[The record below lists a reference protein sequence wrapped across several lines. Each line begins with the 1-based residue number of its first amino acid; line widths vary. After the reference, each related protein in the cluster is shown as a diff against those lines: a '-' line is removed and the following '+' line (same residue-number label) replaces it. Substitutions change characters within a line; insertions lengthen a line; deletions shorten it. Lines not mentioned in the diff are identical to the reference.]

1 MNAQVLPSP
10 DELEPLLTL
19 KGATPIPLHSWDAEV
34 LDAKGKKKKLGKT
47 PKDTSWPK
55 RDFKDF
61 KPTLHMDRG
70 GNVGV
75 RLDHEVLV
83 VDVDPRNGGNESF
96 QRLCADTGLDPGK
109 FPTVETGSGGQHLYM
124 CVPPGGKLR
133 LKLADY
139 PGIDFLSGNGHY
151 VVAPGSL
158 HPDTGQHY
166 RWLRNQDDIGW
177 LGLPPA
183 PNELLEQL
191 TSGPAQREQYQQQAD
206 LEADAH
212 TPEELE
218 VMLSGLS
225 PEDFSDHEDW
235 FKLMA
240 ACHEATGG
248 AGEDVFVAWS
258 IEDPCYSDAEETI
271 RTRWR
276 SLGRYNSG
284 PRCTRRT
291 LYKKLREANRSDLL
305 PKDPDALPDGDPMT
319 IAAAMLED
327 LPPMTRSEGRWY
339 VYDEASNVYVAT
351 KDEPIHSRFR
361 VWLQGKR
368 FIQASAKGERVETL
382 VSRNALAADVT
393 AAAVALCQGPN
404 KRHDWIE
411 RRPGDPTADE
421 IIVCRNGLLH
431 VPSRSLLPK
440 SARFFGVNS
449 TPVDYAPDTPSPQ
462 KFQEFLGQAFPD
474 EPDCISG
481 LQEMFGLFLTRDTS
495 HQKIFQLI
503 GPPRSGKGTLTR
515 LLQALIGEGNFT
527 SPSAANLAGRFGLA
541 PLIDK
546 QVAVVTDMRMGKN
559 VDRTYLVETL
569 LRVSGEDSVSV
580 ERKGI
585 ENDEVRLSTRFL
597 LVSNEMLQ
605 VRDTSNAIGA
615 RMILYV
621 MRQSFQGRE
630 DYGLEAK
637 LRGEL
642 PGILNW
648 ALDGLDRLRD
658 RGHFEQ
664 PASAMPELD
673 RMRRLTSPLKH
684 YVDER
689 LVVGPDCTIDKD
701 ELFKDFEEW
710 CLDEDV
716 NYTGSKPHFFRDLG
730 STGVQFT
737 EERPRAGRNG
747 QRLRVIRGVQL
758 RDHNAF

>member
-1 MNAQVLPSP
+1 MSGYVFPDP
-10 DELEPLLTL
+10 DELEPLMHLRGVTL
-19 KGATPIPLHSWDAEV
+19 IPLPARSKRPTVKEWT
-34 LDAKGKKKKLGKT
+34 KKNFT
-47 PKDTSWPK
+47 AFD
-55 RDFKDF
+55 
-61 KPTLHMDRG
+61 PTAHMNDNC
-70 GNVGV
+70 NVGV
-75 RLDHEVLV
+75 RLDREVLV
-83 VDVDPRNGGNESF
+83 VDVDPRNGGDVSFEKLCSATNLKPES
-96 QRLCADTGLDPGK
+96 
-109 FPTVETGSGGQHLYM
+109 FPTVETGSGGLHVYM
-124 CVPPGGKLR
+124 RVPPDAKLR
-133 LKLADY
+133 SKLTDY
-139 PGIDFLSGNGHY
+139 PGIDFKSGCGNQ
-151 VVAPGSL
+151 VVAPGSV
-158 HPDTGQHY
+158 HPDTGLHY
-166 RWLRNQDDIGW
+166 RWLRNQDDINW

-191 TSGPAQREQYQQQAD
+191 TSGPAKREQCQEQED
-206 LEADAH
+206 LETDAH

-218 VMLSGLS
+218 AMLSGLS
-225 PEDFSDHEDW
+225 AEDFSDHDDW

-258 IEDPCYSDAEETI
+258 VEDPCYSDAEEAI

-276 SLGRYNSG
+276 TLGRYNSG

-305 PKDPDALPDGDPMT
+305 PKDPDTLPNGAPMT
-319 IAAAMLED
+319 VAAAMLED

-351 KDEPIHSRFR
+351 KDEPVHSKFR

-368 FIQASAKGERVETL
+368 FIRVSAKGERVETL

-393 AAAVALCQGPN
+393 AAAVALCQGPD

-411 RRPGDPTADE
+411 RRPDDPAADE

-431 VPSRSLLPK
+431 VPSRRLLPK
-440 SARFFGVNS
+440 TTRFFGVNS
-449 TPVDYAPDTPSPQ
+449 TPVHYEPGAPSPQ
-462 KFQEFLGQAFPD
+462 KFVEFLRQTFPD
-474 EPDCISG
+474 EPDCIAG

-495 HQKIFQLI
+495 HQKIFQLV

-515 LLQALIGEGNFT
+515 LLQALVGEGNFT

-546 QVAVVTDMRMGKN
+546 QVAVVTDMRMGRN
-559 VDRTYLVETL
+559 VDRTHLVETL

-585 ENDEVRLSTRFL
+585 ENEEVRLSTRFL
-597 LVSNEMLQ
+597 LVSNEILQ
-605 VRDTSNAIGA
+605 VRDTSDAIGA
-615 RMILYV
+615 RMVLYV

-648 ALDGLDRLRD
+648 ALDGLDRLRE

-664 PASAMPELD
+664 PASAMPELE
-673 RMRRLTSPLKH
+673 RMHRLTSPVKY
-684 YVDER
+684 YVSER
-689 LVVGPDCTIDKD
+689 LVVGVDYTVNKD
-701 ELFKDFEEW
+701 DLFRDFEEW

-716 NYTGSKPHFFRDLG
+716 HYTGSKPHFFRDLG
-730 STGVQFT
+730 SAGVQFT
-737 EERPRAGRNG
+737 EERPRTARG
-747 QRLRVIRGVQL
+747 QRPRVIKGVRL
-758 RDHNAF
+758 REPVAF